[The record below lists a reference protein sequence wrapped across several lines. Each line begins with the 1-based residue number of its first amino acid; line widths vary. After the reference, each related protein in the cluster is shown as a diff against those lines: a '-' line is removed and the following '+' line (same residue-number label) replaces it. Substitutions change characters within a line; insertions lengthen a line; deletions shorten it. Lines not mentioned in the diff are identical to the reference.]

1 MPQASRVIITS
12 SKVEHGWQSRGYNLP
27 KALCIREKTHKV
39 IEYEGRRRIKSH
51 KGSGG
56 PQETWCEHRYSTS
69 RRKKAR
75 RSDYQNNRLIQSS
88 NAKELWAPNQGI
100 RSKHSDQ
107 GWIGWVGLR
116 VQSMAISLVEIQLM
130 FNMTSEPEGWIL
142 GSDWGLRA
150 FATYWIKGLEMIMT
164 KDTNEYC

>member
-39 IEYEGRRRIKSH
+39 IEYEGRR
-51 KGSGG
+51 
-56 PQETWCEHRYSTS
+56 WWSTRDLMCAS
-69 RRKKAR
+69 VLNQQKKE
-75 RSDYQNNRLIQSS
+75 S
-88 NAKELWAPNQGI
+88 KELGLSKQLTNSKLKCKRIMISDQGI

-130 FNMTSEPEGWIL
+130 FNMTSELEGWIL

-150 FATYWIKGLEMIMT
+150 FTTYWIKGLEMIMT